1 MQKLIILTVFISG
14 ISILYSCN
22 NANPETQ
29 FGIAVLNSNMMQGF
43 ASDGLQRELESPSV
57 QMIDGDK
64 DKFAP
69 MKRKEVIEN
78 KLQSLESNFKKLNQL
93 KETSDNRQL
102 LKASRDLYNYVLPV
116 YKKEYLQLAKLY
128 DEGSPA
134 AEISSYTNAISD
146 KYYDGFIALHEKL
159 IAEGKPFAQ
168 KHGINVQWDIRT
180 SPR

>member
-1 MQKLIILTVFISG
+1 MRKLAIATIIISCIAVLT
-14 ISILYSCN
+14 SCN
-22 NANPETQ
+22 DTNPETQ

-43 ASDGLQRELESPSV
+43 ASDGLQREMESPSV

-69 MKRKEVIEN
+69 MKRNEIIQN
-78 KLQSLESNFKKLNQL
+78 KIASLESNFSKLKKL

-116 YKKEYLQLAKLY
+116 YKNEYLQLAKLY
-128 DEGSPA
+128 DEGSSN
-134 AEISSYTNAISD
+134 ETIGSYTTAIHD
-146 KYYDGFIALHEKL
+146 KYYNDFIALHEKL
-159 IAEGKPFAQ
+159 VAEGKPFAQ

>member
-1 MQKLIILTVFISG
+1 MRKSYFVMLLILVGPVLT
-14 ISILYSCN
+14 SCTDN
-22 NANPETQ
+22 NPETQ
-29 FGIAVLNSNMMQGF
+29 FGIAVLNSNMMHGF
-43 ASDGLQRELESPSV
+43 ANNGLQRELESPSA
-57 QMIDGDK
+57 QMINGDK

-69 MKRKEVIEN
+69 MKRKEVIQNKINSLEANFN
-78 KLQSLESNFKKLNQL
+78 KLNRL
-93 KETSDNRQL
+93 KETSDNRNL

-116 YKKEYLQLAKLY
+116 YKNDYLRLAKLY
-128 DEGSPA
+128 DEGADP
-134 AEISSYTNAISD
+134 EMIGLLTNTIQQ